1 VVRRPRVWVSLR
13 TVGLVIREFDPDP
26 ALRSV
31 IIRASD
37 FQERAETPVRRSEGP
52 MLGVVLIVSL
62 GPDIEVAGERIGSF
76 AAGLWDRPVTSGH
89 FGEQAGYE
97 LYLDLLDARRL
108 LGVPIAELT
117 NRLVRLDDLFGSFAG
132 ELAEQ
137 LAEARDAVARHAVA
151 QRLLARRVIEGP
163 AGSPELRR
171 VLGRLRASRGTA
183 RIEALAAEV
192 GWSRRHLSAR
202 FRAEVGLA
210 PKTVARLVRAEYA
223 ADLLRAG
230 RPLADVAYAAGY
242 ADQPHF
248 NRDFREFVGC
258 PPGEFPFV
266 QDMPVA
272 A

>member
-1 VVRRPRVWVSLR
+1 MS
-13 TVGLVIREFDPDP
+13 
-26 ALRSV
+26 
-31 IIRASD
+31 
-37 FQERAETPVRRSEGP
+37 
-52 MLGVVLIVSL
+52 
-62 GPDIEVAGERIGSF
+62 
-76 AAGLWDRPVTSGH
+76 
-89 FGEQAGYE
+89 
-97 LYLDLLDARRL
+97 YLDLLDARRL

-117 NRLVRLDDLFGSFAG
+117 NRLVHLDDLFGSFAG

-137 LAEARDAVARHAVA
+137 LAEARDAAARHAVV
-151 QRLLARRVIEGP
+151 QRLLARRLIEGH

-183 RIEALAAEV
+183 QIEALAAEV

-223 ADLLRAG
+223 AGLLRAG

-266 QDMPVA
+266 QDMSVA